1 MANSAIKAP
10 VLWSSP
16 LRFSLV
22 ALGGVVSM
30 DTLSEFPYLLTRYG
44 GATFVAAYVVALL
57 ALAWPFLAAQ
67 LSLGRRCRQAGAVQG
82 AEFVAQGAGRAWR
95 WTVKIAMA
103 GAFLMFCYI
112 ALISGWM
119 LAYAHTAFS
128 GGFIDANAPR
138 IAAHFSHLVERPAP
152 TLLWEIVFLVLVFSV
167 AAGGP
172 AAIED
177 LARFLMP
184 ALVAAFAGLAAFA
197 GTLGSFFVSA
207 PVLLTPQPVPGHR
220 LALGLVALS
229 QAFFGA
235 GLGTLSFVAYGAY
248 LPSSLSTAKT
258 ALGLVLAQA
267 LVAWLAGFALASL
280 VFAAGLRPLAGGGF
294 LFATLP
300 LASARLPGG
309 PLVVALCYL
318 ALVSAAWLSGVAWLE
333 PLMQYL
339 TGKGLSRPQAALG
352 LALSALATGE
362 VLSLSLNSWAF
373 SFTFLGRIKTL
384 GLLDILM
391 ILAVNVL
398 LPWGAGGLSFL
409 IGWGRKGPLSAGE
422 NIARGHLLW
431 LWALRIV
438 VPAATLIIF
447 FSAPRLIL

>member
-1 MANSAIKAP
+1 MANRAIKAP

-16 LRFSLV
+16 LRFFLA

-57 ALAWPFLAAQ
+57 VLAWPFLAAQ
-67 LSLGRRCRQAGAVQG
+67 LSLGRQCRQAGTVQG
-82 AEFVAQGAGRAWR
+82 AGFAAGGAGRAWR

-119 LAYAHTAFS
+119 LSYAHTALS
-128 GGFIDANAPR
+128 GGFIDASAPR
-138 IAAHFSHLVERPAP
+138 IAAHFSHLVHRPAP
-152 TLLWEIVFLVLVFSV
+152 TLLWEIVFLGLVFSV

-172 AAIED
+172 TAIED

-184 ALVAAFAGLAAFA
+184 TLVAAFAALAAFA

-207 PVLLTPQPVPGHR
+207 PVLLAPQPIPGH

-248 LPSSLSTAKT
+248 LPSSVSPTKA
-258 ALGLVLAQA
+258 ALGLVLVQA
-267 LVAWLAGFALASL
+267 LVAWLAGFGLASL

-309 PLVVALCYL
+309 AMVVALCYL
-318 ALVSAAWLSGVAWLE
+318 VLVSAAWLSGVAWLE

-352 LALSALATGE
+352 VALSALATGE

-409 IGWGRKGPLSAGE
+409 MGWGRKGPLAAGE
-422 NIARGHLLW
+422 NIARGYPLW
-431 LWALRIV
+431 LWALRIA
-438 VPAATLIIF
+438 VPAATLIVF